1 MGVSRDTF
9 YHYQQVVEQGDIDS
23 LIAKSRGAINSN
35 KRVAETAAQTVL
47 TNAIE
52 FLLMASTEPVMS

>member
-9 YHYQQVVEQGDIDS
+9 HHYQQVVEQGDIDS
-23 LIAKSRGAINSN
+23 LIAKSRGATNLN

-52 FLLMASTEPVMS
+52 FLLVASTEPVMS

>member
-9 YHYQQVVEQGDIDS
+9 HHYHQVVEQGDIDS
-23 LIAKSRGAINSN
+23 LIAKSRGATNLN

>member
-23 LIAKSRGAINSN
+23 LIAKSWGATNLN
-35 KRVAETAAQTVL
+35 KRVAETAEKTVL